1 MKKIFIVGCGYI
13 GRRVAKLERAEGSR
27 LAAMARSDSSA
38 KALKDEGIEVVMG
51 DLDAPASMKDIPLAN
66 HVLYYFAPPP
76 PEGLVD
82 SRMEGFLSYLNL
94 SSLPER
100 VVLIST
106 TGVYGNCKGEWV
118 TEERPAAPEADRANR
133 RLSAETILSRW
144 GKANSVPVIIL
155 RVPGIYGPGKL
166 PEKRLRKG
174 IPVLSEE
181 DSPFSNRIHADDLAR
196 ACLAAARKGKG
207 GSIYNISDGHP
218 TTMTDYFYE
227 VADHLGIPRP
237 PAISLEEARRELSEG
252 MLSYLAESKRL
263 DNRKMREELGVE
275 PLYPTLESG
284 LPSCKQE

>member
-1 MKKIFIVGCGYI
+1 MKNIFIAGCGYI
-13 GRRVAKLERAEGSR
+13 GRRVAKQERAEGSR
-27 LAAMARSDSSA
+27 VAAMSHSESSA
-38 KALKDEGIEVVMG
+38 KALRQYGIEVVMG
-51 DLDAPASMKDIPLAN
+51 DLDDPASLKDLSLAKS
-66 HVLYYFAPPP
+66 VVYYFAPPP
-76 PEGLVD
+76 AEGITD
-82 SRMEGFLSYLNL
+82 PRMVAFLSAIKQ

-118 TEERPAAPEADRANR
+118 SEERPAAPEADRAKR

-144 GKANSVPVIIL
+144 GKANSIPVIIL

-166 PEKRLRKG
+166 PEKRLREG
-174 IPVLSEE
+174 LPVLSEE

-218 TTMTDYFYE
+218 TTMTDYFYK
-227 VADHLGIPRP
+227 VADLLGISRP
-237 PAISLEEARRELSEG
+237 SSISLEEARRELSDG

-263 DNRKMREELGVE
+263 DNRKMREELGIE

-284 LPSCKQE
+284 LPSCL